1 MLIFVICYI
10 ISKEEDIPAH
20 FSAEVFCATAFD
32 KFVDD
37 ATQCILGCTRR
48 ASRAAL
54 LCGGAQPARRV
65 CNRVENRTYRVVTR
79 VVSRVIIERTPALW
93 AKVIICYVYAY
104 KYGTNTV
111 LTLVQNFA

>member
-54 LCGGAQPARRV
+54 LCRGGAQPARRV

-79 VVSRVIIERTPALW
+79 VVSRVIIERTPG
-93 AKVIICYVYAY
+93 VCNETHV
-104 KYGTNTV
+104 V
-111 LTLVQNFA
+111 

>member
-20 FSAEVFCATAFD
+20 FSAEVSPKCSVQTAFD

-54 LCGGAQPARRV
+54 LCRGERNPRD
-65 CNRVENRTYRVVTR
+65 EF
-79 VVSRVIIERTPALW
+79 VIELKIERIELLPEL
-93 AKVIICYVYAY
+93 C
-104 KYGTNTV
+104 
-111 LTLVQNFA
+111 LES

>member
-54 LCGGAQPARRV
+54 LCRGERNPRD
-65 CNRVENRTYRVVTR
+65 EF
-79 VVSRVIIERTPALW
+79 VIELKIERIELLPEL
-93 AKVIICYVYAY
+93 C
-104 KYGTNTV
+104 
-111 LTLVQNFA
+111 LES